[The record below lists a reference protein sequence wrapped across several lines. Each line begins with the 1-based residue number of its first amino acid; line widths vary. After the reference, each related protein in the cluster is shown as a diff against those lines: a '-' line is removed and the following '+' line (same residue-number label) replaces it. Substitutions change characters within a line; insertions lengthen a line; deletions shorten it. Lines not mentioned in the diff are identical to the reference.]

1 MGLPIGP
8 VRNWVQET
16 PKMNGNALLNRGFT
30 LIELLVVIAIIAI
43 LAAILF
49 PVFAQAKEA
58 AKKTQLI
65 SNTKQMATSFLL
77 YAGDFDDRFP
87 LMKLHCSSG
96 LLCTSGGDFPA
107 DYRNNTPDWL
117 TRHGGYWAEATHPYV
132 KNRDMLIIGHAPVKL
147 TTNTPLPGKKPGR
160 IALTP
165 NGLIHGF
172 SQNEIIEVSKIP
184 MLWFG
189 RGFLNF
195 EGFGNCQPQ
204 LRCALAPTIT
214 CRFQSGIGPQGV
226 ADTFG
231 HVRITQEAKAA
242 MTTDG
247 NISVRTDTSAKY
259 FRLAKPGTSGQVN
272 LYDPFASY
280 DANGLGTASVS
291 CRRPGE
297 TSYYWCH
304 FRPDWDFTFT
314 GWEIL

>member
-1 MGLPIGP
+1 MKHQSKVHG
-8 VRNWVQET
+8 
-16 PKMNGNALLNRGFT
+16 AFT

-65 SNTKQMATSFLL
+65 SNTKQIATSFIL
-77 YAGDFDDRFP
+77 YAGDYDDRFP
-87 LMKLHCSSG
+87 NLILHCSSG
-96 LLCTSGGDFPA
+96 LFCTSGGDYPA

-117 TRHGGYWAEATHPYV
+117 ARHKGYWADATDAYI
-132 KNRDMLIIGHAPVKL
+132 KNKDMLIIPSAPV
-147 TTNTPLPGKKPGR
+147 TASTNTPLPGKKPGR

-165 NGLIHGF
+165 NGLLNNL
-172 SQNEIIEVSKIP
+172 SQNEVQEVSRIP
-184 MLWFG
+184 MLWYG
-189 RGFLNF
+189 RGYINI
-195 EGFGNCQPQ
+195 EGFGNVQPA
-204 LRCALAPTIT
+204 LRCALSPTIA

-231 HVRITQEAKAA
+231 HVRFTQTAKAA
-242 MTTDG
+242 VTTDG
-247 NISVRTDTSAKY
+247 NIQVRVDTSAK
-259 FRLAKPGTSGQVN
+259 FFKMARPGTTGQAN
-272 LYDPFASY
+272 LFDPFASY
-280 DANGLGTASVS
+280 DANGLGTASIS

-314 GWEIL
+314 GWQIL